1 MLGGLNFNLRTKP
14 LAFIEPL
21 GGYKK
26 GRGQAKKLIRNLE
39 EQGSR
44 RQSNFREGGGK
55 EVKQIFDLPGG

>member
-1 MLGGLNFNLRTKP
+1 MIGLNFNLRTKP

-39 EQGSR
+39 EQGSHS
-44 RQSNFREGGGK
+44 QSNITEQRM
-55 EVKQIFDLPGG
+55 QIAI